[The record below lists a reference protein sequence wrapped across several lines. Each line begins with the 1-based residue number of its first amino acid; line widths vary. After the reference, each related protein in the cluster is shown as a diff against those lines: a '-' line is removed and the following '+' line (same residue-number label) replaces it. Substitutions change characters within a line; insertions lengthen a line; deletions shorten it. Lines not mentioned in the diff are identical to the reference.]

1 MIGSLAGCGCVIS
14 PCGCNGY
21 GSWGVYGRTSRKSPL
36 YVWKAKCE
44 GARAAKDA
52 GKNLYDSRNVD
63 KQIGEWCSREAEWK
77 EAERQRQA
85 ETVILEQAGQDVSL
99 DLPSV
104 TEVVESTKSG
114 PPILPI
120 LAFLAIA
127 GIGGFIIYRRG
138 K

>member
-1 MIGSLAGCGCVIS
+1 VRGLHKTRAKSYMI
-14 PCGCNGY
+14 
-21 GSWGVYGRTSRKSPL
+21 
-36 YVWKAKCE
+36 
-44 GARAAKDA
+44 
-52 GKNLYDSRNVD
+52 
-63 KQIGEWCSREAEWK
+63 QIGEWCSREAEWK
-77 EAERQRQA
+77 ELERQRQA
-85 ETVILEQAGQDVSL
+85 ETIILEQAGEDVTL

-104 TEVVESTKSG
+104 TEVVESSKSG